1 MYLKKSKRSAEVCI
15 LPCFRSVWRRIKKI
29 LQIKSPADVN
39 ESIEFHQGKK
49 IFLDTGEGG
58 REEIYSCLSSDK
70 RTFLREDS
78 AELNRDQVMW
88 APVETTTGSLYG
100 TLKTHHTRSDDDASS
115 SGSDDQ
121 SRSCSSSSNSTS
133 AESPS
138 SSNSSHRFIGNS
150 HSHSNNHSRSS
161 KSKKCN
167 QLRSLNSNRGDEE
180 EENNITS
187 EPASRCKHACCCDAS
202 TGYIYLFAG
211 RSGNTPFRDLWRF
224 DPKSSY
230 WSEIRYNGHA
240 SPPFLQEHTMIS
252 WGNKLYVFGGE
263 VGFSSNGETPLWIFD
278 LGSKCW
284 RKAATP
290 AGSLP
295 LGSTSN
301 CPAGRRG
308 HSAVIYDCGMH
319 IYGGYQ
325 DLRGSSSELWTFDLT
340 TEHWHLITCSGRSSA
355 QPSARHYHSAV
366 VFDGSMWILGGMTD
380 LNERS
385 DFWHWSFG
393 K

>member
-1 MYLKKSKRSAEVCI
+1 MFS
-15 LPCFRSVWRRIKKI
+15 CFHRLYRRIQLIFRINSSNGANEALARSRCHRKSASSVTGGEKEKRERKI
-29 LQIKSPADVN
+29 DQADGCVRAHSVKRN
-39 ESIEFHQGKK
+39 EI
-49 IFLDTGEGG
+49 
-58 REEIYSCLSSDK
+58 
-70 RTFLREDS
+70 
-78 AELNRDQVMW
+78 MW
-88 APVETTTGSLYG
+88 APVETTASSLYG
-100 TLKTHHTRSDDDASS
+100 TLKTHHIRSDDDASC

-121 SRSCSSSSNSTS
+121 SASCSSTSSTS
-133 AESPS
+133 TTPGSGSSTSTTS
-138 SSNSSHRFIGNS
+138 SSISA
-150 HSHSNNHSRSS
+150 SRSS
-161 KSKKCN
+161 RHGKHGDHSGSGRSKRRQTN
-167 QLRSLNSNRGDEE
+167 VSQSYLSGVAGGEEE
-180 EENNITS
+180 EENNVTS
-187 EPASRCKHACCCDAS
+187 EPASRCKHACCCDIS

-224 DPKSSY
+224 DPRTSN
-230 WSEIRYNGHA
+230 WTEIRYNWQS

-252 WGNKLYVFGGE
+252 WGSKLYVFGGE

-278 LGSKCW
+278 LASKSW

-340 TEHWHLITCSGRSSA
+340 TEQWHLITCSGRSSA
-355 QPSARHYHSAV
+355 QPSGRHYHSAV
-366 VFDGSMWILGGMTD
+366 VYDGSMWVLGGMTD

-385 DFWHWSFG
+385 DFWQWSFG
-393 K
+393 E

>member
-1 MYLKKSKRSAEVCI
+1 
-15 LPCFRSVWRRIKKI
+15 
-29 LQIKSPADVN
+29 
-39 ESIEFHQGKK
+39 
-49 IFLDTGEGG
+49 
-58 REEIYSCLSSDK
+58 
-70 RTFLREDS
+70 
-78 AELNRDQVMW
+78 MW
-88 APVETTTGSLYG
+88 APVETTTGTLYG
-100 TLKTHHTRSDDDASS
+100 TLKTHHARSDDDASS

-121 SRSCSSSSNSTS
+121 SNTGSCSGSSSTT

-138 SSNSSHRFIGNS
+138 SSNSSHGFTITTINNSSGNNKRSGRKKKSLHAQSSS
-150 HSHSNNHSRSS
+150 HSQVSHPMRSVT
-161 KSKKCN
+161 
-167 QLRSLNSNRGDEE
+167 QEFE
-180 EENNITS
+180 EENNVTS
-187 EPASRCKHACCCDAS
+187 EPASRCKHACCCDVS
-202 TGYIYLFAG
+202 TGHIYLFAG

-224 DPKSSY
+224 DPRTSY
-230 WSEIRYNGHA
+230 WSEIRYNWNS

-278 LGSKCW
+278 LGSKSW

-340 TEHWHLITCSGRSSA
+340 TEQWHLITCSGRSSA
-355 QPSARHYHSAV
+355 QPSGRHYHSAV
-366 VFDGSMWILGGMTD
+366 VYDGSMWVLGGMTD

-385 DFWHWSFG
+385 DFWRWSFG
-393 K
+393 E

>member
-1 MYLKKSKRSAEVCI
+1 MCTISTSTEVCI
-15 LPCFRSVWRRIKKI
+15 FPCFHRLCRRIKGIFRINCSNGANEAVKKREDR
-29 LQIKSPADVN
+29 KSASSVTA
-39 ESIEFHQGKK
+39 G
-49 IFLDTGEGG
+49 GEEERG
-58 REEIYSCLSSDK
+58 EEIDQETSCLRVQSNKKD
-70 RTFLREDS
+70 EI
-78 AELNRDQVMW
+78 MW

-100 TLKTHHTRSDDDASS
+100 TLKTHHTRSDDDASC

-121 SRSCSSSSNSTS
+121 SASCSSTSSSTS
-133 AESPS
+133 TTGNGS
-138 SSNSSHRFIGNS
+138 SSSASRNSSHDND
-150 HSHSNNHSRSS
+150 HSGRTKRRQKNVSQSYLS
-161 KSKKCN
+161 
-167 QLRSLNSNRGDEE
+167 GVAGGEDE
-180 EENNITS
+180 EENNVTS
-187 EPASRCKHACCCDAS
+187 EPASRCKHACCCDVS

-224 DPKSSY
+224 DPRTSN
-230 WSEIRYNGHA
+230 WTEIRYNWQS

-252 WGNKLYVFGGE
+252 WGSKLYVFGGE

-278 LGSKCW
+278 LASKSW

-340 TEHWHLITCSGRSSA
+340 TEQWHLITCSGRSSA

-366 VFDGSMWILGGMTD
+366 VYDGCMWVLGGMTD

-385 DFWHWSFG
+385 DFWQWSFG
-393 K
+393 E